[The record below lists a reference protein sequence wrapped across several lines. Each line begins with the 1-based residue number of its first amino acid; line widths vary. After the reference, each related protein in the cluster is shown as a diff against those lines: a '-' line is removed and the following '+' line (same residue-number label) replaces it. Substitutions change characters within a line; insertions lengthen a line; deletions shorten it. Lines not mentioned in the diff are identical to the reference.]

1 MKRLLHQN
9 YCWLALSDYVNLFV
23 NQHHKRYLLHQD
35 KEMLTTKQT
44 EKLANAFING
54 QFNYCPQILMF
65 SRKKFQKKLIGFIS
79 ELEEL

>member
-44 EKLANAFING
+44 
-54 QFNYCPQILMF
+54 
-65 SRKKFQKKLIGFIS
+65 
-79 ELEEL
+79 